1 MEEELDRAGL
11 LGCDRALFARV
22 WGRVSPDGS
31 GPVEVSPPSEAAPP
45 CPAPAAGADQ
55 APPAAV
61 ACPHAQGRAE
71 GRGLG
76 GCLAAGAAAVA
87 ARRGLAIRAVRRRS
101 ALAALGE
108 TKAQQGR
115 RLGTAYFLLTGV
127 RYRPQSAPQP
137 PESFFAGLR
146 RQFLLQRDRADGFDA
161 ACAAAQDGETAA
173 LYADLARGC
182 RALAQ
187 SIRALLE
194 GEM

>member
-31 GPVEVSPPSEAAPP
+31 GPVEVSPPSEAAVP
-45 CPAPAAGADQ
+45 CPAPAPAANQ
-55 APPAAV
+55 TPPAAL
-61 ACPHAQGRAE
+61 ACPLPQGRDEALAL
-71 GRGLG
+71 RGHMDA
-76 GCLAAGAAAVA
+76 CAADEAAL
-87 ARRGLAIRAVRRRS
+87 RGLAIRAVRRRS

-108 TKAQQGR
+108 AKAQQGR

-137 PESFFAGLR
+137 PEGFFAGLR

-161 ACAAAQDGETAA
+161 ACAAAQDEETAA

-187 SIRALLE
+187 NIRALLE